1 MVVKKVVFKIVCLI
15 CVFLTNISCDEKLKK
30 VVEYYPN
37 GNAHRE
43 YFVDE
48 NGLMQ
53 GKGIIY
59 NKEGVIESFVFFKDN
74 KPIDSII
81 NYSNNKISSIIIF
94 KDSAN
99 LVKNFNNGSLVSEGH
114 MFGGKKIGYWN
125 YYKNNKKYKVIQFIN
140 LCGEQYSNQGWV
152 FNDKDNLVSKG
163 SNFFRI
169 IDKKDRYKKDEE
181 FVFYVKYQ
189 SLWGDESMSNYAMST
204 KITNDFCN
212 IRQVKLDSFTT
223 QKHLLKFYYKFSEK
237 GKKNIRGYI
246 REYGFIEEVKNDFV
260 FKERKVYFDIPVAIE

>member
-1 MVVKKVVFKIVCLI
+1 MIIKKVVFKIVCLI

-30 VVEYYPN
+30 VIEYHPN

-43 YFVDE
+43 YFIDE

-59 NKEGVIESFVFFKDN
+59 NQEGDIESFVFFKNN
-74 KPIDSII
+74 KPMDYII
-81 NYSNNKISSIIIF
+81 NFKNNKISNIIIF
-94 KDSAN
+94 KDSVN
-99 LVKNFNNGSLVSEGH
+99 LVKNFNNGALESEGH
-114 MFGGKKIGYWN
+114 MFGGNKIGYWN
-125 YYKNNKKYKVIQFIN
+125 YYKNNKKHKVIQFIN
-140 LCGEQYSNQGWV
+140 LCGEQYGNQGWV

-189 SLWGDESMSNYAMST
+189 SLWGNESMSNYAMST
-204 KITNDFCN
+204 KISNDFCN
-212 IRQVKLDSFTT
+212 LRQVKLDSFTT

-260 FKERKVYFDIPVAIE
+260 FKERKVYFDIPVVIE